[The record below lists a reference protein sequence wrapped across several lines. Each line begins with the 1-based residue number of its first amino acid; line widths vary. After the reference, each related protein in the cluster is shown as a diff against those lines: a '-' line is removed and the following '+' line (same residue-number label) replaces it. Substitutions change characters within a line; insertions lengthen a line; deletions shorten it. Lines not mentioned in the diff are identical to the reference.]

1 VAASNELTCLGLSCS
16 CDFHKNMGQMF
27 ISSSAGALHV
37 KVASMVAMTA
47 STHGCNPSAVTT
59 CRIEIG
65 RALEESPKTTR
76 QLLRLVAV
84 SPPVFAACSTCAAVT
99 TTKTSKRN
107 RAACIV
113 HVSRLG
119 AAVWATRSK
128 LLASLAQL
136 FAIAA
141 SAVAALP
148 HMQMPPGPSSCQA
161 RSSTKKEHNFCSN
174 YTNVT
179 FWGPPPHGT
188 SFASCRLG
196 STAACA
202 LFNEAIRHSFTKCVV
217 MDEPALNI
225 AAAAAAAAAAAGAVM
240 FHLRLSPLRLL
251 LALIDVVCFFI
262 AFVSICIHALIF
274 SLFFSWSWRS
284 QQIPPVS
291 AFFARLEGRN
301 WSGASVLHP
310 DGSICPTPR
319 ASCIQ
324 GLSATKIARRIK
336 SGGCTSSEAVA
347 ATIAAI
353 KAVDPLIRAVVA
365 DRFDAA
371 AAEAAE
377 CDRCLRGCFDKQ
389 NLPPFYGVPLTV
401 KECFSVAG
409 LPNTSH
415 TPCRTE
421 TVAECDATL
430 VKRLRAAGFIIV
442 AVTSTSEL
450 CMWLETR
457 GPLRPPTCNPYN
469 LARHVG
475 GSSGGEGA
483 IISSGASVCGIGSD
497 IGGSIRLP
505 AHFCGIWGHKPS
517 AGLVPNSG
525 QFPCDVRPPTAGW
538 SSKSSALVVHG
549 PQGAMNCSGPMCAH
563 CEDLFPLLRLMV
575 GPDGDN
581 GWCDGHTSLP
591 PPSSCNVAPSDVT
604 VYVVESPRVTLCR
617 RPHADALSAVHRA
630 ASALSALGCDV
641 QQVPLPQ
648 LLPMGQ
654 AWVASMHQN
663 HENGNPSFSE
673 LMAGHGSVPTG
684 VAPRTLLPGWEL
696 LRWAFGFGQYSF
708 PAIILSVFER
718 LPSIMPRNLQQAQLD
733 HAVAFRQ
740 RLHDLLAP
748 SLRVSP
754 LLTASSRRSYA
765 VLLMPTFP
773 RAAEPHFQPMLSP
786 FDFGFTGAFNAA
798 GCPVT
803 QVPMGLGCER
813 LPIGIQVISAHGC
826 DHVTLAVASM
836 LAGSTISGAGWVAPK

>member
-1 VAASNELTCLGLSCS
+1 
-16 CDFHKNMGQMF
+16 
-27 ISSSAGALHV
+27 
-37 KVASMVAMTA
+37 
-47 STHGCNPSAVTT
+47 
-59 CRIEIG
+59 
-65 RALEESPKTTR
+65 
-76 QLLRLVAV
+76 
-84 SPPVFAACSTCAAVT
+84 
-99 TTKTSKRN
+99 
-107 RAACIV
+107 
-113 HVSRLG
+113 
-119 AAVWATRSK
+119 
-128 LLASLAQL
+128 
-136 FAIAA
+136 
-141 SAVAALP
+141 
-148 HMQMPPGPSSCQA
+148 
-161 RSSTKKEHNFCSN
+161 
-174 YTNVT
+174 
-179 FWGPPPHGT
+179 
-188 SFASCRLG
+188 
-196 STAACA
+196 
-202 LFNEAIRHSFTKCVV
+202 
-217 MDEPALNI
+217 MDEPVLNV
-225 AAAAAAAAAAAGAVM
+225 AAAAAAAAASAGALM

-251 LALIDVVCFFI
+251 LALIDAVCFLV
-262 AFVSICIHALIF
+262 AVMSISIHALVF
-274 SLFFSWSWRS
+274 SLCFAWSWRRQRIS
-284 QQIPPVS
+284 PIS

-301 WSGASVLHP
+301 WSGSSVLHP
-310 DGSICPTPR
+310 EGSICPPPPHS
-319 ASCIQ
+319 SCIR
-324 GLSATKIARRIK
+324 GLSATEIARRIK
-336 SGGCTSSEAVA
+336 SGGCTSSAAVA
-347 ATIAAI
+347 AAIAAI
-353 KAVDPLIRAVVA
+353 KAVDPHIRAVVA

-377 CDRCLRGCFDKQ
+377 CDRHLRDCSDKQ
-389 NLPPFYGVPLTV
+389 KLPPFFGVPLTV

-415 TPCRTE
+415 TPCRRTH
-421 TVAECDATL
+421 VAECDATL
-430 VKRLRAAGFIIV
+430 VKRMRAAGFIIV

-517 AGLVPNSG
+517 GGLVPNSG
-525 QFPCDVRPPTAGW
+525 QFPCDIRVPAAGW
-538 SSKSSALVVHG
+538 SSRSSALIAHG

-563 CEDLFPLLRLMV
+563 CEDLFPLLRLMA

-581 GWCDGHTSLP
+581 GWCDGCTSLAP
-591 PPSSCNVAPSDVT
+591 PTSDSISPSDIT
-604 VYVVESPRVTLCR
+604 VYFVESPRVTLCR

-641 QQVPLPQ
+641 QKVLLPQ

-654 AWVASMHQN
+654 AWTASMHQN
-663 HENGNPSFSE
+663 HENGNPSFAE
-673 LMAGHGSVPTG
+673 LMAGHGSLPRG
-684 VAPRTLLPGWEL
+684 VALPPFSPGWQL

-718 LPSIMPRNLQQAQLD
+718 LPSMLPQSFQKKQLD

-748 SLRVSP
+748 KVQVAPSLSP
-754 LLTASSRRSYA
+754 SSRRSHA

-803 QVPMGLGCER
+803 QVPMGLGSER
-813 LPIGIQVISAHGC
+813 LPIGIQVVSAHGC

-836 LAGSTISGAGWVAPK
+836 LADSTVSGAGWVPPK